1 MNNDINE
8 CNNNNSSEKN
18 KNGKETPFYLINIL
32 KPIENENFHDMPLSP
47 THKSIKNRL
56 FLSPPIK
63 ARRKSKNEI
72 ETKNL
77 LRKSFMPKKN
87 TMFESS
93 KKDKEL
99 FNKTKTINN
108 PNSYKNQN
116 IYLRECRSIS
126 PVRKK
131 RMKDNCNNNNNNDDT
146 SNIFK
151 FTNQLYE
158 NDEHFNKLLISKK
171 NDMNPKNSPKKK
183 IIVKFELD
191 DNVSINK
198 LYKKKISN
206 IFRKKESYDINKG
219 EEKRSFTNFI
229 KMRTGYSPKKERED
243 EDINRTIRNSNYNQ
257 NMFTNYLEF
266 NNKNN
271 KDGDCT
277 TKSVKFYSKSKT
289 VKSKNMNV
297 PDKSLVN
304 EYDKTSKKK
313 TNKKRGSLNS
323 SIKNQTNFYEI
334 PKKKKTKKKNTSKNK
349 KKLFCLFCCLNS
361 KQNDSD
367 EVK

>member
-8 CNNNNSSEKN
+8 SIINNTSEKN
-18 KNGKETPFYLINIL
+18 KDGKKNPFYGINIL
-32 KPIENENFHDMPLSP
+32 KPIENEEFHEMPLSP

-63 ARRKSKNEI
+63 VRRNSKNEI

-77 LRKSFMPKKN
+77 LRKSSIPKKN
-87 TMFESS
+87 SLLETS
-93 KKDKEL
+93 KKDKA
-99 FNKTKTINN
+99 KTINN

-116 IYLRECRSIS
+116 IYIRECIIII

-131 RMKDNCNNNNNNDDT
+131 KMKDNCNNNNIDDT
-146 SNIFK
+146 SNILK

-171 NDMNPKNSPKKK
+171 NDGNPRNSPKRKK
-183 IIVKFELD
+183 IIKFELD

-206 IFRKKESYDINKG
+206 IFRKKESSDINKG
-219 EEKRSFTNFI
+219 ADKRSFTNFI

-243 EDINRTIRNSNYNQ
+243 EDIINKTIRNSNYNQ
-257 NMFTNYLEF
+257 NMFSNYLEF

-277 TKSVKFYSKSKT
+277 TKSVKFYAKSKT
-289 VKSKNMNV
+289 AKSKNMNV

-304 EYDKTSKKK
+304 EYDKMSKKK

-323 SIKNQTNFYEI
+323 SIKNQTNFCEI
-334 PKKKKTKKKNTSKNK
+334 PKKKNTSKNK
-349 KKLFCLFCCLNS
+349 KKLFCLFCCLNT

-367 EVK
+367 EV